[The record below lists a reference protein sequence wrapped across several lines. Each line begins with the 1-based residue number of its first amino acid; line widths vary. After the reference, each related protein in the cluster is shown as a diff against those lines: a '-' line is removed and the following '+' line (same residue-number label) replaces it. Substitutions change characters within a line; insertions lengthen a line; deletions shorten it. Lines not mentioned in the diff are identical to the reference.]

1 MNQSTLDNPENP
13 ARKTLRSRRWL
24 LKRTVSI
31 TAGTVAVSAIGNI
44 EAEAEKK
51 IAADGTPHANLETGE
66 IFDRERHHR
75 WDTI

>member
-1 MNQSTLDNPENP
+1 MNQLTPDNPESP
-13 ARKTLRSRRWL
+13 SRKIMRSRRWL

-31 TAGTVAVSAIGNI
+31 TAGTVAVSVLSNS
-44 EAEAEKK
+44 EAKAEKK
-51 IAADGTPHANLETGE
+51 VASAGTPHANLETGE